1 MNTQDFIDRV
11 AEGKSADA
19 QEALKDI
26 LSARAFDALDSRKQS
41 LASNLFGGQQQEEET
56 AAE

>member
-11 AEGKSADA
+11 AEGKASDA

-26 LSARAFDALDSRKQS
+26 LSARAFEALDSRKHE
-41 LASNLFGGQQQEEET
+41 LASNLFGGQQEET

>member
-11 AEGKSADA
+11 AEGKASDA
-19 QEALKDI
+19 QQALKDI
-26 LSARAFDALDSRKQS
+26 LSARAFEALDARKHD

-56 AAE
+56 TAE